1 MDERLAVLTV
11 VWGEVEA
18 DLLIGFLAGE
28 GVPARKRTQVPPSV
42 YPVTVDGLAQVEI
55 LVPEELLPRARE
67 ALEAFKLR
75 RDEGGSAGG

>member
-18 DLLIGFLAGE
+18 DLLIGFLEGE
-28 GVPARKRTQVPPSV
+28 GIPAQKRTQVPHSV
-42 YPVTVDGLAQVEI
+42 YPFTVDGLAQVEI

-67 ALEAFKLR
+67 ALEAFKLK
-75 RDEGGSAGG
+75 DEGGSAGG